1 MDYQQHLQQL
11 LLRIPKGKI
20 TTYRELAHAMN
31 TRGYRFVGQL
41 LKNNPFPDR
50 FPCYK
55 VVRSDGTLGGYALGT
70 AEKIRRLKA
79 EGIQVRGGR
88 VTDFARVLYRF

>member
-1 MDYQQHLQQL
+1 MNYQHNLQQL

-20 TTYRELAHAMN
+20 TTYREVAHAMN

-41 LKNNPFPDR
+41 LKANPYPDQ

-55 VVRSDGTLGGYALGT
+55 VVKSDGSLGGYALGE

-79 EGIQVRGGR
+79 DGILIKNGKIANFGDKVHR
-88 VTDFARVLYRF
+88 Y